1 MGADQ
6 TRRRRPVDASWL
18 RVLATLAWDALR
30 FQRSRSALTI
40 LGMAVGT
47 ASVVAVVSIGL
58 AGRGYVVSLIEGVG
72 SNLVIAEGNGEGVN
86 PEYVTFDDVDALR
99 RSLGDRA
106 MLAPVVETS
115 RTISIAG
122 QAWPIKVLGV
132 TPEYAPVRNLAIREG
147 RFLQTVEEDNA
158 AKVALVSDE
167 LARRLYPS
175 GLPDDAT
182 VRLFDLRFQVVGVFG
197 EGVSTAAAVNRS
209 EASGLTVMVPYSTLH
224 QLYDTPEVDVVFIRA
239 HSPAEVSEVLDH
251 TVRVLASRHRSM
263 ESFQVESLMPFIT
276 LARNVSDAIGLVM
289 LAVATVS
296 LLVGG
301 IGIMNIMLV
310 TVRERTRDIGI
321 RLAIGASRS
330 DILTQFL
337 MEAALLSLIGGVSG
351 VLLGAGLPL
360 LTGLLLGITVPI
372 SAMSVLVA
380 FVVCLGVGLVFGVH
394 PARRA
399 AGMNIVDSLAH
410 E

>member
-1 MGADQ
+1 MASDRAQ
-6 TRRRRPVDASWL
+6 RPSVDAGWL
-18 RVLATLAWDALR
+18 RVLASLAWDALR
-30 FQRSRSALTI
+30 LQRGRSALTI

-58 AGRGYVVSLIEGVG
+58 AGRGYVVGLIEGVG
-72 SNLVIAEGNGEGVN
+72 SNLVIAEGTGEGIN
-86 PEYVTFDDVDALR
+86 PEYVTFDDVEALR
-99 RSLGDRA
+99 RSLADLA
-106 MLAPVVETS
+106 TLAPVVETS
-115 RTISIAG
+115 RTISIGG

-132 TPEYAPVRNLAIREG
+132 TPDYAQVRNLATREG
-147 RFLQTVEEDNA
+147 RFIQGVEEDNA

-167 LARRLYPS
+167 LSRRLYPS
-175 GLPDDAT
+175 GFPDGAT
-182 VRLFDLRFQVVGVFG
+182 VRLFDLRFRVVGVFG
-197 EGVSTAAAVNRS
+197 EGVNTAAAVNRS
-209 EASGLTVMVPYSTLH
+209 EASGLTVMVPYSTLQ
-224 QLYDTPEVDVVFIRA
+224 QLYETPEVDIVFIRA
-239 HSPAEVSEVLDH
+239 HSAAAVSDVLH
-251 TVRVLASRHRSM
+251 QTERVLASRHRNMQSI
-263 ESFQVESLMPFIT
+263 EVESLMPFIT

-337 MEAALLSLIGGVSG
+337 MEAALLSILGGVLG

-360 LTGLLLGITVPI
+360 LAGLLLGIPVPI
-372 SAMSVLVA
+372 SAASVLIA
-380 FVVCLGVGLVFGVH
+380 FVVCLAVGLVFGVH